1 LFSTLPEYPSVGNLT
16 QLSFNVQDLK
26 TGSRLKNVNTIVTVI
41 NNFTANVGTG
51 KNKGTPNGDFFT
63 ILRIYQCLTG
73 LSL

>member
-1 LFSTLPEYPSVGNLT
+1 
-16 QLSFNVQDLK
+16 VQDLK

-51 KNKGTPNGDFFT
+51 KNKGTPNGDFFN
-63 ILRIYQCLTG
+63 ILRIYQCLTA